1 MIESLQARVSS
12 LEVEVV
18 ALRRQVGRDS
28 SNSSQ
33 PPSQDDPGAKAKTKA
48 GKRSDE
54 QAGGPTSG
62 SQAPKRAQG
71 GQKGH
76 RGTGLERVAFPD
88 RTRTRDV
95 QVNIGLAL
103 GIGLMG
109 GVVGGLVLGFWV
121 GLTAGVIL
129 GLGFAL
135 LIGLWVGLNG
145 AGGAAP
151 SLWAAEIA
159 LRPQGLRVGFMSL
172 LEAALERQV
181 LRQSGVVY
189 QFRHAELQDRLAAGF
204 SSGRY
209 PRGHD
214 RS

>member
-54 QAGGPTSG
+54 QAGEPTSG

-88 RTRTRDV
+88 RTRTLEPPACGGCGAGLAGASGRIASSV
-95 QVNIGLAL
+95 QVFDLPT
-103 GIGLMG
+103 
-109 GVVGGLVLGFWV
+109 F
-121 GLTAGVIL
+121 
-129 GLGFAL
+129 
-135 LIGLWVGLNG
+135 
-145 AGGAAP
+145 
-151 SLWAAEIA
+151 
-159 LRPQGLRVGFMSL
+159 SL
-172 LEAALERQV
+172 LGP
-181 LRQSGVVY
+181 ST
-189 QFRHAELQDRLAAGF
+189 
-204 SSGRY
+204 
-209 PRGHD
+209 
-214 RS
+214 